1 MTSLNFNRR
10 TRISQCSPIEKGPRL
25 EIPPMRAATV
35 SSDLYK
41 SCACRPNSE
50 SMPPKS
56 QSQNPPWPNVK
67 LGEVLTAISRPVA
80 VKPDEIY
87 REIGIRSHGKGVFHK
102 EPVSGIELGSKK
114 VFWVEPGDFVLN
126 IVFAWEGAVALLS
139 EAEAGRIGSHRFP
152 TFRADPARL
161 DPRFLLAYFKTP
173 TGLELLGR
181 VSPGGAG
188 RNRTLSKTA
197 FLRQEMPLPSLKEQR
212 LIVGRM
218 EKLTTQ
224 IQEARELRQQ
234 TMLEG
239 DALLRS
245 ILGHDEHTKRT
256 PMRKLV
262 KMRATDVTVRAHETY
277 QFAGVYCFGRGV
289 FKSLLKSGMDFAY
302 PRLTRLRAGEFVYP
316 KLMAWE
322 GALGVVP
329 PECDGCVVSPEFPVF
344 EINEALVLP
353 EVLDIHFRTP
363 AVWPELSGE
372 STGTNV
378 RRRRLNP
385 QDFLDYEFPLP
396 SKATQLQ
403 LRQVKAEVDALKR
416 LQAETAA
423 ELDALLPAIL
433 DKAFKGEL

>member
-1 MTSLNFNRR
+1 MS
-10 TRISQCSPIEKGPRL
+10 
-25 EIPPMRAATV
+25 
-35 SSDLYK
+35 K
-41 SCACRPNSE
+41 S
-50 SMPPKS
+50 
-56 QSQNPPWPNVK
+56 WPNVK
-67 LGEVLTAISRPVA
+67 FGELLRQRKPDVQVQQTGTYQFAGVYCFGRGVFKGQERSGTSFAYSVLTKLRAGEFTYP
-80 VKPDEIY
+80 K
-87 REIGIRSHGKGVFHK
+87 
-102 EPVSGIELGSKK
+102 LM
-114 VFWVEPGDFVLN
+114 
-126 IVFAWEGAVALLS
+126 AWEGAFGIVPSECDGFHVSPEFPVFEIDQKRLL
-139 EAEAGRIGSHRFP
+139 
-152 TFRADPARL
+152 PA
-161 DPRFLLAYFKTP
+161 FLGYYFKIP
-173 TGLELLGR
+173 AVWEA
-181 VSPGGAG
+181 VSEGSAG
-188 RNRTLSKTA
+188 TNIRRRRLNPSD
-197 FLRQEMPLPSLKEQR
+197 FLVKDFALPSLKEQSR
-212 LIVGRM
+212 IVEWI

-224 IQEARELRQQ
+224 FEEARELREQ

-262 KMRATDVTVRAHETY
+262 KMRATDVTVRADETY

-289 FKSLLKSGMDFAY
+289 FKGLLKSGMDFAY

-433 DKAFKGEL
+433 DQAFKGDL